1 MDTIELAKLR
11 ALGTKDFKTISKEE
25 SFVPPWMFRHQ
36 DLINKLESATHIDQ
50 KRLINTLNYI
60 HFTEGFVF
68 IYFSHPTYE
77 EGILVKAYPEPCAG
91 DKIICRWAGN
101 TFSKLQSD
109 GYSFQQL
116 IIADGQSILLV
127 PGRIQRINSES
138 LTIQLPTAGY
148 DICQRRAHRYI
159 CQDIQAD
166 IIQSGIQVEGILVD
180 FSPLAF
186 CVRALPETSS
196 PFVWFN
202 FEVPT
207 IVHLRKG
214 KQILFSGLCRC
225 IRQMNDII
233 GREIVLAPLEDK
245 ITRLKKAKIRNP
257 RCQLTPT
264 PTITFSHPFFKKTF
278 KREIF
283 DISNSG
289 FSVNE
294 NSKERVLMPGMI
306 IPELTIKY
314 AGTLEIKC
322 KTQVIYSQEEGD
334 RARCGLA
341 ILDMDMKAYS
351 TLTQILNNTAD
362 HHNYIS
368 NHIDMDALWKFFFD
382 TDFIYP
388 TKYSFIQSF
397 RHDFK
402 ETYRKLYQENP
413 EIARHFTYEKD
424 GTIYGHIAM
433 VRAYERAWMIHHFA
447 AKPMKNKLTA
457 FLVLKQIM
465 QYINGAYKFPSAKM
479 DCVMTYFRKENRL
492 IDRMFGGFARE
503 LDNPQG
509 SSLDLFSY
517 LLISK
522 DPQGRELP
530 ETWNLREC
538 TDIDLW
544 KLELFYK
551 YQSGGLLIE
560 TLGLGKENK
569 ESGSLEALYGE
580 QGFVRELKTY
590 SLTHND
596 DPVAFFIVN
605 QSDVGFNLSELLN
618 GIKIII
624 TDCEN
629 VPWNILSTTL
639 SKLSAVYNSD
649 RISILIYPSEYTE
662 LHRIQVEKQYQL
674 WILNVARGED
684 KFLEYM
690 DQNFRMRFK

>member
-1 MDTIELAKLR
+1 MDTIEIAKIR
-11 ALGTKDFKTISKEE
+11 ALGTQNLNSISKEE

-36 DLINKLESATHIDQ
+36 DLINKLESAIQVNQ

-68 IYFSHPTYE
+68 IYFSHPKYE
-77 EGILVKAYPEPCAG
+77 EGILVKAYPEPCIG
-91 DKIICRWAGN
+91 DKLICRWSGN
-101 TFSKLQSD
+101 TFSNLQSD

-127 PGRIQRINSES
+127 PGRIQRINAKR
-138 LTIQLPTAGY
+138 LTIELPTAGY
-148 DICQRRAHRYI
+148 DICQRKAHRYI

-166 IIQSGIQVEGILVD
+166 IIQNGIQVEGILVD

-186 CVRALPETSS
+186 CVRVLPETSS
-196 PFVWFN
+196 PFAWFN

-214 KQILFSGLCRC
+214 KQILFSGLCQC

-233 GREIVLAPLEDK
+233 GREIVLAPIEDK
-245 ITRLKKAKIRNP
+245 ITRLKKAKVRNP
-257 RCQLTPT
+257 RRQLTPT
-264 PTITFSHPFFKKTF
+264 PTITFSHPFFNKTVN
-278 KREIF
+278 REIF

-294 NSKERVLMPGMI
+294 DIKERVLMPGMI

-322 KTQVIYSQEEGD
+322 KTQVIYSQEKD
-334 RARCGLA
+334 DKARCGLA

-351 TLTQILNNTAD
+351 TLTQILNHATD

-368 NHIDMDALWKFFFD
+368 NHIDMDALWKFFFE
-382 TDFIYP
+382 TNFIYP

-397 RHDFK
+397 RYDFK
-402 ETYRKLYQENP
+402 ETYRKLYQENSD
-413 EIARHFTYEKD
+413 IARHFTYEKD

-433 VRAYERAWMIHHFA
+433 VRAYERAWIIHHFA
-447 AKPMKNKLTA
+447 AKPMKNKITA
-457 FLVLKQIM
+457 FPVLKQIM

-492 IDRMFGGFARE
+492 IDRMFGGVTRE
-503 LDNPQG
+503 LGNPQW

-517 LLISK
+517 LLISLDLQRK
-522 DPQGRELP
+522 ELP
-530 ETWNLREC
+530 EGWDLRESS
-538 TDIDLW
+538 DIDLW

-560 TLGLGKENK
+560 TLGLGNGSKEYD
-569 ESGSLEALYGE
+569 SLEAVYSK
-580 QGFVRELKTY
+580 QGFVRKMKTY
-590 SLTHND
+590 SLIRD
-596 DPVAFFIVN
+596 GDPVAFFIMN

-624 TDCEN
+624 TDSEN
-629 VPWNILSTTL
+629 VPWNILSTAI
-639 SKLSAVYNSD
+639 SKLSTTYNSD
-649 RISILIYPSEYTE
+649 RIPILIYPSEYTE
-662 LHRIQVEKQYQL
+662 LHSMQVEKQYQL
-674 WILNVARGED
+674 WILNMPRSGD

-690 DQNFRMRFK
+690 ENNFRIRFN